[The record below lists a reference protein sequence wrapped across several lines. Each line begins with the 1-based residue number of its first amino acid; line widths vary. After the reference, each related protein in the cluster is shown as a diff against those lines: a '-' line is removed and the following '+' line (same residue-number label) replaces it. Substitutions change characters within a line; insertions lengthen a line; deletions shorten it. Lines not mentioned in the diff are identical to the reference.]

1 MYNKSLPEPVV
12 ALIAASM
19 LFMLPTNWNKRE
31 FTLTFK
37 KATEIDWG
45 TLLLFGGGLSLG
57 SMMFKTGLAEAIG
70 KYLVNLTGADSLV
83 SITALGLFMAI
94 TLSETT
100 SNTATANML
109 LPLIIAVSASAGI
122 SPLPPAIAVGIG
134 ASFGFML
141 PVSTPPNAI
150 VYGSG
155 LIPVTKMVKYGLVV
169 DVVGYFVVL
178 AGVLILCPLVGLE

>member
-1 MYNKSLPEPVV
+1 MD
-12 ALIAASM
+12 
-19 LFMLPTNWNKRE
+19 
-31 FTLTFK
+31 
-37 KATEIDWG
+37 IDWG

-57 SMMFKTGLAEAIG
+57 AMMFKTGLAEVMG
-70 KYLVNLTGADSLV
+70 KSLVAFTGANSLI
-83 SITALGLFMAI
+83 SITALGLFLAI
-94 TLSETT
+94 VLSETT

-109 LPLIIAVSASAGI
+109 IPLIIAISVSAGI

-155 LIPVTKMVKYGLVV
+155 LIPITKMIKYGFVI
-169 DVVGYFVVL
+169 DIVGYFIVL
-178 AGVLILCPLVGLE
+178 AGVLILCPLVGLG